1 MRWNISYLDRLQMFL
16 NQKLVLSNL
25 FKVMILKVLGQTA
38 FVNFGREKCGKV
50 LILSDLKNLTKKNG
64 LFVLW
69 FYTWRIQTLEDG
81 MILLCIRDWK
91 ISLNIYWLARVK
103 ILDPILYMSHLYRWN
118 YIDDTIRANNKER
131 LTLLH
136 YGNCKMRHDKSC
148 SRRKLSKPC
157 IGIGEVD

>member
-50 LILSDLKNLTKKNG
+50 LILSDLENLTKKNG
-64 LFVLW
+64 FFVRW
-69 FYTWRIQTLEDG
+69 FYTWRKQTIEDG

-136 YGNCKMRHDKSC
+136 YGNRKMRHDKSC